1 MITLLF
7 LAFVFTTTAQNCI
20 GDKADIQ
27 QILANTAQFSKYV
40 IASDYD
46 NIANAYTTDGKIFP
60 NNREIIWQKVN
71 GEWKMYLDI
80 WHRIQ

>member
-46 NIANAYTTDGKIFP
+46 NIAMLTRRMAKFFRITARSSGK
-60 NNREIIWQKVN
+60 K
-71 GEWKMYLDI
+71 
-80 WHRIQ
+80 